1 VYFVIFVVRP
11 DLLIKRDDGKLM
23 NSWPQSP
30 AQLPALQDH
39 VHVWA
44 VRLDDASV
52 DLDRAGALIS
62 LDERERAARFKFA
75 RDRRRYLVAHV
86 ALHEILQRYLP
97 IVSAGLS
104 FVIGA
109 NGKPS
114 LPQALAPS
122 GVEFNLSHSNEMA
135 LLAVCH
141 EREVGVD
148 IEYVKEDFE
157 FQEVAEHFFS
167 AREVAA
173 MRGLPPSLQRQAFFK
188 CWTSKEAFLKA
199 KGTGLSGA
207 LDEVE
212 IAIIVN
218 EQVRITANV
227 PGWSLAELDSIDGHE
242 AALVVAGAPAPINYY
257 LWEPGLGFD
266 QAT

>member
-1 VYFVIFVVRP
+1 
-11 DLLIKRDDGKLM
+11 M
-23 NSWPQSP
+23 TTWP
-30 AQLPALQDH
+30 LPSVHLPELERT

-62 LDERERAARFKFA
+62 PDERERAACFKFD
-75 RDRRRYLVAHV
+75 RDRRRYLVAHLV
-86 ALHEILQRYLP
+86 LHEILRRYLP
-97 IVSAGLS
+97 VGLTGLS
-104 FVIGA
+104 FDLGV
-109 NGKPS
+109 NGKPR
-114 LPQALAPS
+114 LARALAPS

-141 EREVGVD
+141 QGQVGVD

-157 FQEVAEHFFS
+157 FQEVAERFFT
-167 AREVAA
+167 AKEVAA
-173 MRGLPPSLQRQAFFK
+173 LRGLSPSLQRQAFFK

-199 KGTGLSGA
+199 KGTGLSGE

-212 IAIIVN
+212 IAIIAD

-227 PGWSLAELDSIDGHE
+227 PGWSLAELDSIDGYE
-242 AALVVAGAPAPINYY
+242 AALVVAGASVPICYY
-257 LWEPGLGFD
+257 LWERH
-266 QAT
+266 

>member
-1 VYFVIFVVRP
+1 MAI
-11 DLLIKRDDGKLM
+11 
-23 NSWPQSP
+23 WPASP
-30 AQLPALQDH
+30 AELPALNRT

-52 DLDRAGALIS
+52 DLDHARAVITLA
-62 LDERERAARFKFA
+62 ERESAARFKFD
-75 RDRRRYLVAHV
+75 RDRRRYLVAHL
-86 ALHEILQRYLP
+86 ALHEILRRYLP
-97 IVSAGLS
+97 VGLTSLS
-104 FVIGA
+104 FDLGA
-109 NGKPS
+109 NGKPKLS
-114 LPQALAPS
+114 EPLNPN
-122 GVEFNLSHSNEMA
+122 GIEFNLSHSNEIA

-141 EREVGVD
+141 QREVGVD

-157 FQEVAEHFFS
+157 FDEVAERFFT

-173 MRGLPPSLQRQAFFK
+173 LRGLPPSLQRQAFFK
-188 CWTSKEAFLKA
+188 CWTSKEGFLKA

-212 IAIIVN
+212 IALIAG

-242 AALVVAGAPAPINYY
+242 AALVVGGAPVSIHDY
-257 LWEPGLGFD
+257 LWEPCD
-266 QAT
+266 ARH

>member
-1 VYFVIFVVRP
+1 
-11 DLLIKRDDGKLM
+11 M
-23 NSWPQSP
+23 NSWPQPP

-39 VHVWA
+39 IHVWA
-44 VRLDDASV
+44 VRLDAATV
-52 DLDRAGALIS
+52 DLDRPGALIS
-62 LDERERAARFKFA
+62 LDERERAERFKFE

-104 FVIGA
+104 FDIGA

-122 GVEFNLSHSNEMA
+122 GVRFNISHSNEMA

-141 EREVGVD
+141 KREVGVD

-157 FQEVAEHFFS
+157 FQEVAERFFT
-167 AREVAA
+167 AKEVAA
-173 MRGLPPSLQRQAFFK
+173 LRGLPASLQRQSFFK

-212 IAIIVN
+212 IAIGGD

-227 PGWSLAELDSIDGHE
+227 PGWSLAELDSIDGYE
-242 AALVVAGAPAPINYY
+242 AALVVVGAPLPIHYY
-257 LWEPGLGFD
+257 PFEALAKKL
-266 QAT
+266 TS